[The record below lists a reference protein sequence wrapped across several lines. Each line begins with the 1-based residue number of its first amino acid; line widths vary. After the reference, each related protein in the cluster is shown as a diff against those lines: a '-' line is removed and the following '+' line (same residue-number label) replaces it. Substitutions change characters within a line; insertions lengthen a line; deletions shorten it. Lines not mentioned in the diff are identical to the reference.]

1 MRMNRPMILVLWVQP
16 TVQQSPNVLP
26 RPHSET
32 VHPGGVDLGTG
43 CGAGGWFGASWA
55 ESILISAVAASWAWD
70 DGGEELPKEDG
81 LDVLGATFLPTRA
94 VITHHAGEWT
104 R

>member
-1 MRMNRPMILVLWVQP
+1 MNRPMILTFWVQQ
-16 TVQQSPNVLP
+16 TVQQSPNVFP
-26 RPHSET
+26 RPHSDT
-32 VHPGGVDLGTG
+32 VHTVGVDLGTG
-43 CGAGGWFGASWA
+43 YGSVGWFAAYWA

-81 LDVLGATFLPTRA
+81 LDVLDATFLPTRA